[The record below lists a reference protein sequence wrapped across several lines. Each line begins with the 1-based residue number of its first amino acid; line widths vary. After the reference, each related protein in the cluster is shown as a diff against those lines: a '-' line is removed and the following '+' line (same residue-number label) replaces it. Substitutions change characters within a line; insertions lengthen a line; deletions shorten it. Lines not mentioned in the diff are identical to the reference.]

1 MDILGATTLV
11 LLAQELTQ
19 TDRNSL
25 YQIFGLIVTGAFGAL
40 AAFLGSKSGSKADK
54 VAEAIKQGSSPERA
68 GVKAGASLSAALAP
82 GGEAA
87 QATGASGTS
96 DPGNGY
102 AMTQSWRDLASEWR
116 DRYQEEAQAHDQTKA
131 TVQALRAELRRLR
144 QQQRQ
149 QPGSS

>member
-1 MDILGATTLV
+1 VDTLGAITLV

-54 VAEAIKQGSSPERA
+54 VAEAIKQNSSQERA
-68 GVKAGASLSAALAP
+68 GVKVGAGLPSAP
-82 GGEAA
+82 
-87 QATGASGTS
+87 ASGAPE
-96 DPGNGY
+96 PGNGY

-116 DRYQEEAQAHDQTKA
+116 DRYQEEAEAHDQAKA

-149 QPGSS
+149 QPGDS